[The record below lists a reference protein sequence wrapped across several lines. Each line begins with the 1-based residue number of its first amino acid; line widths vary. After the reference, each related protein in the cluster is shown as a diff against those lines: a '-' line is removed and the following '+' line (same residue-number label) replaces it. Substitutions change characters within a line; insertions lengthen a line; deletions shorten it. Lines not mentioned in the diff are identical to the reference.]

1 MKRHIPGLHQ
11 QASNSDDNL
20 EGLFLVRVERAFYR
34 WHPQKPFFALRLT
47 VLEPKEHTGQTIS
60 GRLYCTPK
68 ALWKLSWF
76 LRDFGYDPD
85 LLGRDEVDEKAL
97 LGLRGVV
104 RTSRTTL
111 NGHSFLNL
119 EAFAP
124 AGEWEELSVAS
135 VESSDAQE
143 KTDDL

>member
-1 MKRHIPGLHQ
+1 MKRHLPGLHQ
-11 QASNSDDNL
+11 QARSSEDTL

-34 WHPQKPFFALRLT
+34 WHPQKPFYALRLGI
-47 VLEPKEHTGQTIS
+47 LEPKQHTGQTVP
-60 GRLYCTPK
+60 GRLYCTPR

-104 RTSRTTL
+104 RISRTTL
-111 NGHSFLNL
+111 NGRTFLNL
-119 EAFAP
+119 DGFAP
-124 AGEWEELSVAS
+124 AAEWEELAAALVSTEDSKEARH
-135 VESSDAQE
+135 
-143 KTDDL
+143 DL

>member
-1 MKRHIPGLHQ
+1 MKRQIPGLHQ
-11 QASNSDDNL
+11 QAQSQDDDL

-34 WHPQKPFFALRLT
+34 WHPQKPFFAVRLAI
-47 VLEPKEHTGQTIS
+47 LEPKEQAGQAIT

-68 ALWKLSWF
+68 ALWKLNWF

-85 LLGRDEVDEKAL
+85 LLGRDEVDDRAL
-97 LGLRGVV
+97 VGLRGVV
-104 RTSRTTL
+104 RVSHIKL
-111 NGHSFLNL
+111 NGRCYLNL

-135 VESSDAQE
+135 VPPAESPE
-143 KTDDL
+143 VRDDL